1 MEILGFDI
9 QKAFTPDVSLL
20 EIFVRGTIIYLGLF
34 FLLRVVLRRKAGTV
48 AMTDLLV
55 LVLIADA
62 AQNAMNAEYHS
73 ITAGLVLCGTLIF
86 WAYALDWLGYRI
98 PAVQAHVHPE
108 KKALVKDGRVVART
122 LREELMTKE
131 ELMTQLRLQGVD
143 DVDKVRA
150 AYLEGNGQ
158 VSVLKRDGEADD
170 TSRSPDRPGPG

>member
-1 MEILGFDI
+1 M
-9 QKAFTPDVSLL
+9 
-20 EIFVRGTIIYLGLF
+20 
-34 FLLRVVLRRKAGTV
+34 
-48 AMTDLLV
+48 
-55 LVLIADA
+55 
-62 AQNAMNAEYHS
+62 
-73 ITAGLVLCGTLIF
+73 
-86 WAYALDWLGYRI
+86 
-98 PAVQAHVHPE
+98 HPE